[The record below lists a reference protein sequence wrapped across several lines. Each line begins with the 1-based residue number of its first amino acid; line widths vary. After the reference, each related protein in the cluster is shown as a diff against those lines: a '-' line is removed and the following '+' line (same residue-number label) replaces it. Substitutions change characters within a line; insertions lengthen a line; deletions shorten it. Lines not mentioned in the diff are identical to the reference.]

1 MFARLMMIGQIYLI
15 RNSINGKGYVG
26 QTTIGVDRRFAKHKE
41 NAHMGIDLALYR
53 AMRKHG
59 VDCFTVAEVAACDP
73 ALLDD
78 LEKHYVKFYGTSAAN
93 GHGYNMTEGGDSAR
107 RPKGS
112 RNSEVSKAKNAA
124 SHKGMTR
131 PPRSDEYRAKQ
142 VAAQKG
148 KIIPD
153 ETKAKISA
161 ALKGQKKPQRSPE
174 YKANMAAAKKGQ
186 GKGKPWPEA
195 RRAAQKAKGQ

>member
-1 MFARLMMIGQIYLI
+1 MMRGQIYLI

-41 NAHMGIDLALYR
+41 NARMGVDLALYR

-59 VDCFTVAEVAACDP
+59 VDCFTVDEVATCSP

-93 GHGYNMTEGGDSAR
+93 GHGYNMTDGGDSAR

-112 RNSEVSKAKNAA
+112 RNSEASKAKNAA
-124 SHKGMTR
+124 SHKGMKR

-142 VAAQKG
+142 TVAQKG
-148 KIIPD
+148 KSIPE

-161 ALKGQKKPQRSPE
+161 ALKGKKKQPWSPE
-174 YKANMAAAKKGQ
+174 YKASMSAAKKGQ
-186 GKGKPWPEA
+186 GKGKPWSEA
-195 RRAAQKAKGQ
+195 RRAAHKGKA

>member
-1 MFARLMMIGQIYLI
+1 MNGQIYLI

-41 NAHMGIDLALYR
+41 NARMGVDLALYR

-59 VDCFTVAEVAACDP
+59 ADCFTVDEVATCSP

-93 GHGYNMTEGGDSAR
+93 GHGYNMTDGGDSAR

-112 RNSEVSKAKNAA
+112 RNSEASKAKNAA
-124 SHKGMTR
+124 SHKGMKR
-131 PPRSDEYRAKQ
+131 PPRSDEYRTKQ
-142 VAAQKG
+142 AVAQKG
-148 KIIPD
+148 KSIPE

-161 ALKGQKKPQRSPE
+161 ALKGKKKQPWSPE
-174 YKANMAAAKKGQ
+174 YKASMSAAKKGQ
-186 GKGKPWPEA
+186 GKGKPWSEA
-195 RRAAQKAKGQ
+195 RRAAHKGKA